1 MNQQPPDLPSE
12 TPGDNTGWAQPAGSQ
27 GPPGAFVDRQPVPS
41 NPAMPPGAGA
51 PVQPGPPMSVEAPV
65 RDTTFNLMALAMMVG
80 VAIVVLLLL
89 VIAFVV
95 IGAIGHTAR

>member
-1 MNQQPPDLPSE
+1 MNQQPPDVP
-12 TPGDNTGWAQPAGSQ
+12 PQAPRDNTGWAQPPAPE

-41 NPAMPPGAGA
+41 NPSLPPGAGA
-51 PVQPGPPMSVEAPV
+51 PVQPGPPLSVQAPI
-65 RDTTFNLMALAMMVG
+65 RDTTFNLMAVAMVVG
-80 VAIVVLLLL
+80 VGIVVVLVL